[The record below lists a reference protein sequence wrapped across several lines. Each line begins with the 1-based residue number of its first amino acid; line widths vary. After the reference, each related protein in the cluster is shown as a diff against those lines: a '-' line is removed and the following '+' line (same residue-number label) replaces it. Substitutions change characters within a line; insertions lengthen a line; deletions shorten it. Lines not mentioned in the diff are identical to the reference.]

1 MDLLVILFL
10 YKLYAR
16 INIMMNLMINLLKN
30 LKIKT
35 VFNKNKSLI
44 VYVNQALLGFYLC
57 QSYFLQR

>member
-1 MDLLVILFL
+1 
-10 YKLYAR
+10 
-16 INIMMNLMINLLKN
+16 MMNLMINLLKN

-57 QSYFLQR
+57 QSYLLQRW

>member
-10 YKLYAR
+10 YKLYAH

-44 VYVNQALLGFYLC
+44 VHVNQALLGFYLC
-57 QSYFLQR
+57 QSYLLQR